1 MASAFFEKIGSMAKN
16 VTDKANDALKIN
28 RINAK
33 INGEYQKISGLKMQ
47 LGEYIWTR
55 FEAGDSFD
63 ENVLDICSQ
72 IKECEDNTRTFEEE
86 ILKIKNVA
94 YGLSDTLVNICSA
107 CGNPVGSNLNFCPKC
122 GTRLTTVP
130 IAPVSS
136 EPQNQFCPNCGKELT
151 EDQKF
156 CGACG
161 TKVE

>member
-1 MASAFFEKIGSMAKN
+1 MAKN

-151 EDQKF
+151 EDQRF